1 MDIKFILCPVDFSEF
16 SVRAYGH
23 AQSLAGHYG
32 AKLVVQHVVELWRHP
47 SLGYA
52 TSVELYEQY
61 CKDLRTCAEEQLRDF
76 VKQNGESGSQPEL
89 IVQQGVAPD
98 LILSFAQAQ
107 KADLIVMGSHG
118 RRGYERLM
126 LGSVTDRVIRRASCP
141 VLAVCQPH
149 NAKTVVDKSGWAH
162 HLNRILFCTDFSEN
176 SERALA
182 YAVSV
187 AAEYDA
193 ELTLMHVLEKVTS
206 PMKYGAAVERATE
219 RLNELIPAKTRKT
232 FKLKTAVRIGKPYAQ
247 IIQFTIEGQFD
258 LVIMGVQGRGNLD
271 VAVFGSTTYRVLQLG
286 PCPVL
291 AVRI

>member
-1 MDIKFILCPVDFSEF
+1 MDIKLILCPVDFSEF
-16 SVRAYGH
+16 SATAYRH
-23 AQSLAGHYG
+23 AQSLAGHYQ

-61 CKDLRTCAEEQLRDF
+61 CKDLRTCAEDQLRDF
-76 VKQNGESGSQPEL
+76 VKQNGERGSQSEL

-126 LGSVTDRVIRRASCP
+126 LGSVTDRVIRGASCP
-141 VLAVCQPH
+141 VLTVCQPR
-149 NAKTVVDKSGWAH
+149 NAKTLVEQSGRAH

-193 ELTLMHVLEKVTS
+193 ELTLLHVLEKVAGPTM
-206 PMKYGAAVERATE
+206 PEAAIAAATE
-219 RLNELIPAKTRKT
+219 RLDKLISATTRT
-232 FKLKTAVRIGKPYAQ
+232 ILKLKTAVRIGKPYAQ
-247 IIQFTIEGQFD
+247 IIQVTIEGQFD